1 METTRPTQVTTGG
14 QMPYSF
20 GLDVSFEL
28 HEQQK
33 CRRFM
38 RNCSK
43 SAARIG
49 ATSRRRW
56 REDNPPSLAPSS
68 PVSSRVSSPSSPARA
83 YGDGGLFA
91 LCSVSAPAAAAVALC
106 PGCHAS
112 VIHASSSRG
121 NLSCASALIHHHTA
135 SDMANETVVAR
146 IGGDGAK
153 PRCGCSSVWSVC
165 APLTR
170 SRSER
175 TKAAAAPLLS
185 SVIYFGAEGKSE
197 KRKGRQKARMEESAK
212 TKGNLSACARAV
224 LLSLSQSLSSIER
237 QRRERV

>member
-1 METTRPTQVTTGG
+1 METARPTPLTAAG
-14 QMPYSF
+14 QLPYSF

-68 PVSSRVSSPSSPARA
+68 PVSSRVSSSSSPARA
-83 YGDGGLFA
+83 RGDGGLFA

-121 NLSCASALIHHHTA
+121 NLSCALALIHHLTA
-135 SDMANETVVAR
+135 SDIANETVVAR
-146 IGGDGAK
+146 TDGDGRGK

-175 TKAAAAPLLS
+175 TIAVPAAAPLLS

-197 KRKGRQKARMEESAK
+197 KRKGRQ
-212 TKGNLSACARAV
+212 
-224 LLSLSQSLSSIER
+224 
-237 QRRERV
+237 

>member
-56 REDNPPSLAPSS
+56 REDNPPSLL
-68 PVSSRVSSPSSPARA
+68 SRVVYSRRRRRPSRP
-83 YGDGGLFA
+83 
-91 LCSVSAPAAAAVALC
+91 P
-106 PGCHAS
+106 
-112 VIHASSSRG
+112 SSSRHTDP
-121 NLSCASALIHHHTA
+121 LSNDRVSVTF
-135 SDMANETVVAR
+135 VAR
-146 IGGDGAK
+146 TLGPWHRAYANTNTAVEDYQLNSAY
-153 PRCGCSSVWSVC
+153 S
-165 APLTR
+165 R
-170 SRSER
+170 SRPFELCCH
-175 TKAAAAPLLS
+175 P
-185 SVIYFGAEGKSE
+185 
-197 KRKGRQKARMEESAK
+197 
-212 TKGNLSACARAV
+212 
-224 LLSLSQSLSSIER
+224 QSLILFIIR
-237 QRRERV
+237 CHPG